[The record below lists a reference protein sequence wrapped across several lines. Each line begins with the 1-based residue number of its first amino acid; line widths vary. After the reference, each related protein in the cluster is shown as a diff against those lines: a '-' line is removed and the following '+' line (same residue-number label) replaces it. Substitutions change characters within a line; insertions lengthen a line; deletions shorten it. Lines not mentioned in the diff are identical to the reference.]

1 MEKQKVSTAF
11 QQATKAVEKIR
22 SVLPKLT
29 ESEKATLEI
38 LLDEESR
45 NHLAQSLK
53 DAKEGNTVS
62 WEEALKELK
71 K

>member
-1 MEKQKVSTAF
+1 MEKQKVSPAF

>member
-1 MEKQKVSTAF
+1 MEKQKVSPAF
-11 QQATKAVEKIR
+11 QQVSKAVEKIR

-53 DAKEGNTVS
+53 DAKGGNTVS
-62 WEEALKELK
+62 WEEAMKELK
-71 K
+71 R

>member
-1 MEKQKVSTAF
+1 MIKQKTSPAF
-11 QQATKAVEKIR
+11 QQATRAIKKIK
-22 SVLPKLT
+22 SVLPHLN

-45 NHLAQSLK
+45 NHLAQSIK
-53 DAKEGNTVS
+53 DAKEGNTMS
-62 WEEALKELK
+62 WEEAMKELK